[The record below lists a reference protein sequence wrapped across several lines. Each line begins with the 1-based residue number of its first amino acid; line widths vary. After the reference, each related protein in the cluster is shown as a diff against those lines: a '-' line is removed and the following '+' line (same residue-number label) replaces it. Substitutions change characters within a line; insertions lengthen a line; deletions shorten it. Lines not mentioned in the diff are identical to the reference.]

1 MIKIQMKELDDQ
13 LTLQVEGR
21 LAGAFV
27 PELEN
32 CWQAARADQPN
43 RKIAVDLKSVTCI
56 DRAGRSLL
64 QLMHTNGVGFLRAG
78 LAIQDILEQV
88 MEAPECKHESRR
100 TSASRTPGLRV
111 RPGFIGSLSSSRVIA
126 GSALM

>member
-1 MIKIQMKELDDQ
+1 MMKIQMKELDGQ
-13 LTLQVEGR
+13 LTLHVEGR

-32 CWQAARADQPN
+32 CWQAARASQPN
-43 RKIAVDLKSVTCI
+43 RKISVDLKSVTCI

-64 QLMHTNGVGFLRAG
+64 QLMHRNGVGFLRAG

-88 MEAPECKHESRR
+88 METPECKH
-100 TSASRTPGLRV
+100 
-111 RPGFIGSLSSSRVIA
+111 
-126 GSALM
+126 

>member
-1 MIKIQMKELDDQ
+1 MMKIQMKELDGE
-13 LTLQVEGR
+13 LVLQVEGR

-32 CWQAARADQPN
+32 CWQAARASQPN
-43 RKIAVDLKSVTCI
+43 RKISVDLKSVSCF

-64 QLMHTNGVGFLRAG
+64 QLMHRDGLSFLRVG

-88 MEAPECKHESRR
+88 MEAPECKH
-100 TSASRTPGLRV
+100 
-111 RPGFIGSLSSSRVIA
+111 
-126 GSALM
+126 

>member
-1 MIKIQMKELDDQ
+1 MMKIQTKELDDQ

-32 CWQAARADQPN
+32 CWQAARAKQPN
-43 RKIAVDLKSVTCI
+43 LKISVDLKSVTCV

-64 QLMHTNGVGFLRAG
+64 QLMHREGVGFLRAG
-78 LAIQDILEQV
+78 LALQDILEQI
-88 MEAPECKHESRR
+88 MESPECKR
-100 TSASRTPGLRV
+100 
-111 RPGFIGSLSSSRVIA
+111 
-126 GSALM
+126 

>member
-1 MIKIQMKELDDQ
+1 MMKIQMTEFDDQ

-27 PELEN
+27 PELEA
-32 CWQAARADQPN
+32 CWQSARANQPN

-64 QLMHTNGVGFLRAG
+64 QLMYRNGVGFLRAG
-78 LAIQDILEQV
+78 LAVQDILEQV
-88 MEAPECKHESRR
+88 METPECKH
-100 TSASRTPGLRV
+100 
-111 RPGFIGSLSSSRVIA
+111 
-126 GSALM
+126 

>member
-32 CWQAARADQPN
+32 CWRDARANRPN
-43 RKIAVDLKSVTCI
+43 GKISVDLKSVTCI
-56 DRAGRSLL
+56 DRDGRSLL
-64 QLMHTNGVGFLRAG
+64 QLMHRNGVGFLRAG

-88 MEAPECKHESRR
+88 MEPPECKH
-100 TSASRTPGLRV
+100 
-111 RPGFIGSLSSSRVIA
+111 
-126 GSALM
+126 